1 MAPPTHPLR
10 PMNPNNAWDLCITA
24 AAGTELAVPSSSG
37 TINTHAVNV
46 CTLFPNDRRLQSEDL
61 HPPRGVA
68 RSGFPPLSKIL
79 DCCHPLVSGPCLSPS
94 VAGRPLRPAPR
105 QSLAE
110 PLPLQLADRPRA
122 PQEASGCPD
131 FNFERMSSL
140 ITCGINSPFGEL
152 SPTSRQV
159 AHVLSTRSPL
169 DFSLYC
175 YKKKSRSTCM
185 SYPRRQRSF

>member
-1 MAPPTHPLR
+1 
-10 PMNPNNAWDLCITA
+10 MNPNNAWDLCITA

-37 TINTHAVNV
+37 TINARTVNT
-46 CTLFPNDRRLQSEDL
+46 CALFPNDRSLQPEDL

-79 DCCHPLVSGPCLSPS
+79 DCCHPQVSGPCLSPS
-94 VAGRPLRPAPR
+94 VAGRPLRPATR
-105 QSLAE
+105 QSLGE
-110 PLPLQLADRPRA
+110 PLPHQLADRPRA

-152 SPTSRQV
+152 SPTSWQV

-169 DFSLYC
+169 DFLRYC
-175 YKKKSRSTCM
+175 YQKKSRSTCM